1 MFVTVTWGEFTYFA
15 PVLTRPGTCW
25 KKHSRLDKKLVK
37 NYVWHEIFFF
47 LGQLSQKEGEI
58 STAEENYT
66 KALDTFGSFK
76 FPENKLYV
84 KEVVSTLQEIGI
96 KPEIR
101 KRKAEDLV
109 GRPDQPPRQAIK
121 C

>member
-1 MFVTVTWGEFTYFA
+1 MCNLGRVHLF
-15 PVLTRPGTCW
+15 C
-25 KKHSRLDKKLVK
+25 SRFEKARDLLEKALKIRQ
-37 NYVWHEIFFF
+37 EIGNELRVARNRFF

-58 STAEENYT
+58 STAEESYT
-66 KALDTFGSFK
+66 KALDTFRSFK
-76 FPENKLYV
+76 FPENHLYV
-84 KEVVSTLQEIGI
+84 KEAVSALQEIGI
-96 KPEIR
+96 RPEIR